1 MNRIN
6 PSMDWKKNKNQ
17 HESSHSGD
25 HHKALSPKKN
35 LWEKDSNG
43 NALNQEHLEGAKDF
57 ADGLDLT
64 SPVDEFELWPTPPKP
79 RSFFLPV
86 HYTASYR
93 YPLIVWLHHDGFNEH
108 QIDQIMPHV
117 STRNYIG
124 IGIRG
129 NQAAD
134 SAGHCFGWHDSPAA
148 IDSTHDAIQEAIAE
162 AKHRFSI
169 HASRIILAGYRSG
182 GTMAQRIALR
192 TPDQI
197 AGVISMG
204 GPMPRGEFGRFEEL
218 RQRKLPM
225 LWQWSSKNSL
235 YNETNIREDCQLAMS
250 ISADVEI
257 RQYADDDE
265 MNTVAL
271 RDTNDWIMRKLIPDS
286 SISDSEQWSS
296 KPIAYSQN

>member
-1 MNRIN
+1 
-6 PSMDWKKNKNQ
+6 MDWKKNKNQ

-43 NALNQEHLEGAKDF
+43 NSLNQEHLEGAKNF

-169 HASRIILAGYRSG
+169 PHLESYLLDIDPVARWHNALHSEHPIRLPELSRWEV
-182 GTMAQRIALR
+182 QC
-192 TPDQI
+192 
-197 AGVISMG
+197 
-204 GPMPRGEFGRFEEL
+204 PRRV
-218 RQRKLPM
+218 
-225 LWQWSSKNSL
+225 W
-235 YNETNIREDCQLAMS
+235 
-250 ISADVEI
+250 
-257 RQYADDDE
+257 
-265 MNTVAL
+265 TV
-271 RDTNDWIMRKLIPDS
+271 
-286 SISDSEQWSS
+286 
-296 KPIAYSQN
+296 